1 MVNHPFIR
9 VGLKTILRVS
19 KIDNNSYLLSLN
31 QFSEQYQ
38 LKTPF
43 TLYFGFISSIPTQGK
58 SEVVKQKKLCCKL
71 QMTNKSRA
79 NTISTKTVYS
89 ALLKNVFLPPTVESK
104 ILRYGFTYE
113 NIHKVSE
120 LPFKINNDI
129 KITTATR
136 GFSVMVQ

>member
-104 ILRYGFTYE
+104 ILRYGFTHE
-113 NIHKVSE
+113 NIHKVYE
-120 LPFKINNDI
+120 LPYKINNDI
-129 KITTATR
+129 KITATR

>member
-43 TLYFGFISSIPTQGK
+43 TLYFGFISSIP
-58 SEVVKQKKLCCKL
+58 VVKQKKTLL
-71 QMTNKSRA
+71 QTSNDKNKSRA

-104 ILRYGFTYE
+104 ILRYGFTHE
-113 NIHKVSE
+113 NIHKVYE
-120 LPFKINNDI
+120 LPYKINNDI
-129 KITTATR
+129 KITATR

>member
-9 VGLKTILRVS
+9 VGLKAILRVS

-43 TLYFGFISSIPTQGK
+43 TLYFGFISSIP
-58 SEVVKQKKLCCKL
+58 VVKQKKTLL
-71 QMTNKSRA
+71 QTSNDKNKSRA

-104 ILRYGFTYE
+104 ILRYGFTHE
-113 NIHKVSE
+113 NIHKVYE
-120 LPFKINNDI
+120 LPYKINNDI
-129 KITTATR
+129 KITATR